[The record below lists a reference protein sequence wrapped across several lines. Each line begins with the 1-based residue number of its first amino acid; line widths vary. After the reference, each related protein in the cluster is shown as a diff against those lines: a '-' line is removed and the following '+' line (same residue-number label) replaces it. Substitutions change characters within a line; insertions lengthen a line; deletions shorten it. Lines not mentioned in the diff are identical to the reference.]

1 MQKNS
6 LYIIEKKQNNDHVC
20 KKSTIITLS
29 KLSSIPT
36 HDQHRY
42 KKKHFDI
49 CQEYADN
56 ISAITTDKIK
66 RGHTKKSIWSESE
79 I

>member
-6 LYIIEKKQNNDHVC
+6 LYIIEKKQNNDHIC

-36 HDQHRY
+36 HDQHRH

>member
-6 LYIIEKKQNNDHVC
+6 LYIIEKKQNNDHIC
-20 KKSTIITLS
+20 KKSTIITLP

-36 HDQHRY
+36 HDQHRH

-66 RGHTKKSIWSESE
+66 CGHTKKSICSESE